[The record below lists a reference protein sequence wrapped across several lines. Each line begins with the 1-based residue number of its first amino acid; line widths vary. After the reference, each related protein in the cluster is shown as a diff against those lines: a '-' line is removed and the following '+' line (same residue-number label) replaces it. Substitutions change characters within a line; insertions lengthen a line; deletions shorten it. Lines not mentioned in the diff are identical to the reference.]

1 MLSKIF
7 WPPVMRLIK
16 YLRFSFAQFVR
27 WWWVAVSSSES
38 SSIILP
44 SPLVS
49 LVLRLLGEGC
59 VPPFY
64 RLQRVQQRQ
73 NFSKIVSTI
82 IIPVSVD
89 SLLHSIFLPS
99 ILQRP
104 SYSCRTMSRIHIL
117 MKQLTLAQSSSK
129 TNLWNIISIR
139 TLVRV
144 HHLQSHGLLLP
155 DVLQCFSYTWI
166 ISTVLLPI
174 VNS

>member
-64 RLQRVQQRQ
+64 GLQRVQQRQ

-104 SYSCRTMSRIHIL
+104 SYSCRTMSRNYIL
-117 MKQLTLAQSSSK
+117 IKQLTFPQSSSK

-139 TLVRV
+139 TLVWV

-155 DVLQCFSYTWI
+155 DVLQCFSYTWM
-166 ISTVLLPI
+166 
-174 VNS
+174 NSLYK